1 MTSFLMKNSIAPA
14 VCFLV
19 LIAGSS
25 AQAQSKVGT
34 TAANFLT
41 IPVGPRASGMG
52 GAFVAIADDPTDAF
66 WNAGGLTQIL
76 DNYTFVA
83 SHADWLVGT
92 NLNWFA
98 IAVKIDQDNAVA
110 LSLDQLDYGKTPITT
125 EDAPGGT
132 GQDWSAQD
140 IALGVSYARNLTDQF
155 SIGGTFKFID
165 EQIWNESATAFAL
178 DVGLLFK
185 TDFHG
190 IRLGM
195 NIANFG
201 TEMQMGGK
209 DLLQPIDLTPGQ
221 TGGNSNLVGSLGT
234 KSWPLPLV
242 FTVGVGMDI
251 VKSDAIR
258 WTTDVDALYPN
269 NEGSYLNIGT
279 ELTWNHLVSLRAGYN
294 SLFQQSAE
302 EGVSLGVGVEYNL
315 SGLETHVDYSYM
327 NFGVFKYVSRYSLSI
342 GF

>member
-1 MTSFLMKNSIAPA
+1 MKSFSKKIVIVALLAAAST
-14 VCFLV
+14 VT
-19 LIAGSS
+19 
-25 AQAQSKVGT
+25 AQSKVGT

-52 GAFVAIADDPTDAF
+52 GAFVATADDGTDAF
-66 WNAGGLTQIL
+66 WNAGGLTHLL
-76 DNYTFVA
+76 DNYTFVV

-92 NLNWFA
+92 SLNWFS
-98 IAVKIDQDNAVA
+98 IAARLDQDDAVA
-110 LSLDQLDYGKTPITT
+110 ISINQLDYGKAPITT
-125 EDAPGGT
+125 PDAPNGT

-140 IALGVSYARNLTDQF
+140 IAVGVSYARNLTDQF
-155 SIGGTFKFID
+155 SIGGTFKIID
-165 EQIWNESATAFAL
+165 EQIWNESAAAFAL
-178 DVGLLFK
+178 DVGLLFD
-185 TDFHG
+185 TGFNG

-201 TEMQMGGK
+201 TEMQMSGK

-242 FTVGVGMDI
+242 FTVGLGMDV
-251 VKSDAIR
+251 VKTEAVR
-258 WTTDVDALYPN
+258 WVADVDALYPN
-269 NEGSYLNIGT
+269 NASAYLNLGT
-279 ELTWNHLVSLRAGYN
+279 EVTWNHLLSLRAGYN
-294 SLFQQSAE
+294 SLFAQSAE
-302 EGVSLGVGVEYNL
+302 EGLALGAGIEY
-315 SGLETHVDYSYM
+315 SFGGLMTHLDYSYM